1 MKVKN
6 LIISLFILLITVI
19 LNLVAYF
26 AAFAITVFMGEVK
39 VSDAETATVNQSVFN
54 IIRYALILIIMGWW
68 YARKYDVSSKLKTS
82 SKEALRFVLRPLNL
96 FLILLGG
103 LSIQLGT
110 SAILHVLSNIFID
123 FFADYNEL
131 IKSYSDSTSFILI
144 LTTITIGPLA
154 EEIVFRGLIMRYC
167 ISGADKKTK
176 NACIFAVIVQA
187 ILFAI
192 YHGNLIQG
200 CYAFLFGLLFGL
212 IAIKTDSLIPS
223 TLLHMVVN
231 GSLYLIPV
239 SIYSKTIPAI
249 LISVISI
256 AILIITCISLFKLYN
271 RYISSNDET
280 TDETND

>member
-6 LIISLFILLITVI
+6 LIISLFILLITII

-68 YARKYDVSSKLKTS
+68 YAKKYDVSSKLKTS

-110 SAILHVLSNIFID
+110 SAILHVLSNIFTD

-131 IKSYSDSTSFILI
+131 INSYSDSTSFILI

-167 ISGADKKTK
+167 MSGSDKETK
-176 NACIFAVIVQA
+176 NVCIFAVIVQA
-187 ILFAI
+187 LLFAI

-271 RYISSNDET
+271 RYISSI
-280 TDETND
+280 DETND